1 MQISAEQLE
10 LITEH
15 ALRDAPDECC
25 GLIAVTGDVVTRVLP
40 AVNEAHSPL
49 RFEISGKALL
59 SLLDDIEDAG
69 EQLGGIYH
77 SHTRSA
83 PYPSQTDI
91 NFAAGWP
98 GIEWLI
104 VGTKTGHPE
113 VKSYLIEDGQVS
125 DVPVAIAG

>member
-15 ALRDAPDECC
+15 AILDAPNECC
-25 GLIAVTGDVVTRVLP
+25 GFIAVKDDVVTRVLK
-40 AVNEAHSPL
+40 AENEAHSPL
-49 RFEISGKALL
+49 RFEISGKALFDL
-59 SLLDDIEDAG
+59 ITDIEDAG
-69 EQLGGIYH
+69 EELGGIYH

-104 VGTKTGHPE
+104 VGVQDQQTE
-113 VKSYLIEDGQVS
+113 VKSYLIEGGQVS

>member
-1 MQISAEQLE
+1 MRITAEQLE

-15 ALRDAPDECC
+15 ALRDAPNECC
-25 GLIAVTGDVVTRVLP
+25 GLVATDRGAAVRVID
-40 AVNEAHSPL
+40 AVNEAASPL

-59 SLLDDIEDAG
+59 TQLDAIEDAG
-69 EQLGGIYH
+69 HELGAIYH

-104 VGTKTGHPE
+104 VGVADGATE
-113 VKSYLIEDGQVS
+113 VKSYLIDDGEVRE
-125 DVPVAIAG
+125 VPVEIAG

>member
-10 LITEH
+10 IITEH

-25 GLIAVTGDVVTRVLP
+25 GLIAVSGDVVTRVLV
-40 AVNEAHSPL
+40 AENEAHSPL

-59 SLLDDIEDAG
+59 KMIDEIEDAG
-69 EQLGGIYH
+69 EELGGIYH
-77 SHTRSA
+77 SHTRSD

-104 VGTKTGHPE
+104 VGTKSGQPE
-113 VKSYLIEDGQVS
+113 VKSYLIEDGRVS

>member
-1 MQISAEQLE
+1 MQITAEQLE

-15 ALRDAPDECC
+15 ALRDAPNECC
-25 GLIAVTGDVVTRVLP
+25 GFVAVKGDVVTRVLE
-40 AVNEAHSPL
+40 AENEAHSPL
-49 RFEISGKALL
+49 RFEISGKALFDL
-59 SLLDDIEDAG
+59 VTDIEDAG
-69 EQLGGIYH
+69 EELGAIYH

-104 VGTKTGHPE
+104 VGTAGDAPE
-113 VKSYLIEDGQVS
+113 VKSYLITDGQVT

>member
-1 MQISAEQLE
+1 MRITAEQLE

-15 ALRDAPDECC
+15 ALRDAPNECC
-25 GLIAVTGDVVTRVLP
+25 GFVAVSGDTVTRVLE
-40 AVNEAHSPL
+40 AENEAHSPL
-49 RFEISGKALL
+49 RFEISGKALIT
-59 SLLDDIEDAG
+59 LLNEIEDAG
-69 EQLGGIYH
+69 DELGAIYH

-104 VGTKTGHPE
+104 VGVKDGVTE
-113 VKSYLIEDGQVS
+113 VQSYLIEDAQVR

>member
-1 MQISAEQLE
+1 MQISAEHLE

-15 ALRDAPDECC
+15 ALKDAPDECC
-25 GLIAVTGDVVTRVLP
+25 GLIAVSGDVVTRVLP

-59 SLLDDIEDAG
+59 SLIDDIEDAG
-69 EQLGGIYH
+69 EELGGIYH

-104 VGTKTGHPE
+104 VGTKTGQPE
-113 VKSYLIEDGQVS
+113 VKSYLIEDGQVT

>member
-1 MQISAEQLE
+1 MRLSAEQLE

-15 ALRDAPDECC
+15 ALRDAPNECC
-25 GLIAVTGDVVTRVLP
+25 GLVAARDGQAVGVR
-40 AVNEAHSPL
+40 AEANEAGSPL

-59 SLLDDIEDAG
+59 AALDEIEGAG
-69 EQLGGIYH
+69 TELGAIYH

-98 GIEWLI
+98 GIEWII
-104 VGTKTGHPE
+104 VGVDGGRTE
-113 VKSYLIEDGQVS
+113 VRSYLIEDGQVRE
-125 DVPVAIAG
+125 VPVEITG

>member
-1 MQISAEQLE
+1 MQISAEDLE

-25 GLIAVTGDVVTRVLP
+25 GFVAVKDDVVTRVLP
-40 AVNEAHSPL
+40 AENEAHSPL
-49 RFEISGKALL
+49 RFEISGKALFD
-59 SLLDDIEDAG
+59 LLAQIENAG
-69 EQLGGIYH
+69 EELGAIYH

-104 VGTKTGHPE
+104 VGTAGDQPE
-113 VKSYLIEDGQVS
+113 VKSYLIEDGQVT

>member
-1 MQISAEQLE
+1 MEISAEQLE

-15 ALRDAPDECC
+15 ALRDAPNECC
-25 GLIAVTGDVVTRVLP
+25 GLIAVKEGVVTRVLP
-40 AVNEAHSPL
+40 AENEAHSPL

-59 SLLDDIEDAG
+59 QLIDSIEDEG
-69 EQLGGIYH
+69 EELGAIYH

-104 VGTKTGHPE
+104 VGTATDVPE
-113 VKSYLIEDGQVS
+113 VRSYLIDGGEVT

>member
-1 MQISAEQLE
+1 MQISAEHLE

-25 GLIAVTGDVVTRVLP
+25 GLIAVNGDVVTRVLP

-59 SLLDDIEDAG
+59 SMIDDIEDAG
-69 EQLGGIYH
+69 EELGGIYH

-104 VGTKTGHPE
+104 VGMKTGQPE